1 LAQSAEILSPLC
13 AAADLHLSV
22 AQPTAKMQS
31 LTHTRDDSMKLNCAE
46 NQIIILRL
54 EPQPRECSHHLA
66 ALALSGA
73 LNAKWFDKATS

>member
-1 LAQSAEILSPLC
+1 
-13 AAADLHLSV
+13 
-22 AQPTAKMQS
+22 
-31 LTHTRDDSMKLNCAE
+31 MKLNCAE